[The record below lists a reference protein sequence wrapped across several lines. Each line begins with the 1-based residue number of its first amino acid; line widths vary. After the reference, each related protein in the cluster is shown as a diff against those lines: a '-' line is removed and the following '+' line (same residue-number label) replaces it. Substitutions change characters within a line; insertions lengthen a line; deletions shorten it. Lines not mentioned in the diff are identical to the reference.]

1 MYLAISL
8 LVTVAIASVVGTVL
22 QQNEPYQNYIIKFGP
37 FWHEVFLTLGLYDVY
52 SAGWF
57 LFILTFLVVSTSV
70 CIYRNAPT
78 MVRDMNH
85 FRLDMQADRMRLMKH
100 HLEVETHDP
109 ANAEQTIRQLLRR
122 KGYRLRSR
130 DSEGQRVIAA
140 KKGALNRLGY
150 LFTHL
155 AIVIICVG
163 GLVDGNIALKLKELS
178 GQIQPETRDIPASE
192 VPEISWLPKEN
203 PSFRGNVNVPE
214 GGSASL
220 VFLQLRD
227 GYLVQPLP
235 FRIALKDFRVEHYE
249 SGQPKSFESD
259 LVVFD
264 ETEAEPLEATIAVN
278 HPLIY
283 KGHAIYQASFQDGG
297 SLLDINAWSLNYE
310 TVEQQQFATAVF
322 QNMEVE
328 TSRGKLTLEV
338 DDFRLFNINP
348 AEEGSGKRFQNYGP
362 NFKFKLRNAQ
372 GEAREYENYMT
383 PVKLEGRWFYL
394 SGMRSQVSD
403 PFFYLHIPADPNQ
416 SLDRFM
422 NFNALLR
429 NEPEIRKVA
438 EQATAET
445 FVAMGVSDDKMRA
458 EVIDTM
464 ARLVNLF
471 ATDGFNGIVSH
482 VETHVPEERRMQVMD
497 AYMKVLRNVLSAA
510 YAEVLTREGVD
521 LSADVSEQDAVFY
534 DDAINAM
541 ASLPAYGSPFFL
553 QLKNF
558 EHVQASGLQIAKAPG
573 KGVVYF
579 GFFLICAGVF
589 MMFYIHPRRIWV
601 MFNPNNDRTTVLLA
615 GSGDRNLREFEQDF
629 ERLKQQIA
637 RDLKQP

>member
-8 LVTVAIASVVGTVL
+8 LVAVAIASVVGTVL

-37 FWHEVFLTLGLYDVY
+37 FWHEIFLTLGLYDVY

-57 LFILTFLVVSTSV
+57 LFILAFLVTSTSV

-85 FRLDMQADRMRLMKH
+85 FRLDMQAQRLKLFKH
-100 HLEVETHDP
+100 RHELETTLPADQVEQRTR
-109 ANAEQTIRQLLRR
+109 ALLQRL
-122 KGYRLRSR
+122 GYRLRS
-130 DSEGQRVIAA
+130 SGKEGQQLIAA

-163 GLVDGNIALKLKELS
+163 GLVDGNIGLKLKAMA
-178 GQIQPETRDIPASE
+178 GQIQPETRDIPASQ
-192 VPEISWLPKEN
+192 VPEISWLPKQN
-203 PSFRGNVNVPE
+203 PSYRGNVNIPE

-259 LVVFD
+259 LVVYD
-264 ETEAEPLEATIAVN
+264 DAEAEPLEATIAVN

-297 SLLDINAWSLNYE
+297 SLLELDAWSLNYREVERE
-310 TVEQQQFATAVF
+310 TFATAVF
-322 QNMEVE
+322 ENTQVE
-328 TSRGKLTLEV
+328 TGNGQLTLEI

-362 NFKFKLRNAQ
+362 NIRFKLRNAQ

-394 SGMRSQVSD
+394 SGVREQVAD

-416 SLDRFM
+416 SLQRFM
-422 NFNALLR
+422 TFNALLR
-429 NEPEIRKVA
+429 NEDEVRQLA
-438 EQATAET
+438 ERATSET
-445 FVAMGVSDDKMRA
+445 FAEMQLSDNRMQA

-464 ARLVNLF
+464 AKLVDLF
-471 ATDGFNGIVSH
+471 VSDGFNGIARH
-482 VETHVPEERRMQVMD
+482 VETNVPTEKQMAVMD
-497 AYMKVLRNVLSAA
+497 AYMKVLRNVLSTA
-510 YAEVLTREGVD
+510 YAHVLEQEGID
-521 LSADVSEQDAVFY
+521 ITQGISEQDAVFY
-534 DDAINAM
+534 DDAINTI
-541 ASLPAYGSPFFL
+541 ASLPGYGSPFFL
-553 QLKNF
+553 QIKNF
-558 EHVQASGLQIAKAPG
+558 EHIQSSGLQIAKAPG

-579 GFFLICAGVF
+579 GFFLLCAGVF
-589 MMFYIHPRRIWV
+589 MMFYIHPRRLWV
-601 MFNPNNDRTTVLLA
+601 MLTPTESGTGLLLA
-615 GSGDRNLREFEQDF
+615 GSGDRNQREFDQEF
-629 ERLKQQIA
+629 ARLSKQLAQQ
-637 RDLKQP
+637 LT